1 MYLLSEELLNIAEF
15 FSILS
20 ESTRLKIIMSLREG
34 EKSVSELVEEVG
46 MSQSAISH
54 QLRILRQG
62 RVVKYRKDGKR
73 VLYSLDDEHVTKII
87 DQAIEH
93 EKHR

>member
-1 MYLLSEELLNIAEF
+1 MLNEEVLEIAEF

-20 ESTRLKIIMSLREG
+20 ESTRLKIIIALREG
-34 EKSVSELVEEVG
+34 EKSVSELVEELG

-93 EKHR
+93 QKHR